1 MIICFSPFLVPSPVS
16 SCLWLRRLMDND
28 IWQNVKDQGW
38 AADWLGNGET
48 ILGAR
53 LLRYRSFTFSHI
65 WQNDR
70 PIINLNPKQAIEIE
84 SSSLA
89 VAQVLEF
96 EKNNGTSK
104 SFQFSIFVSRV
115 QNEKYHFWTLA
126 KSRSKFES
134 NQRQLRGPSTSQ
146 QINRNRD
153 ENVIDQPHHRLRRD
167 DGWRQQWGK
176 ISFPATIDT
185 ARRWHIWYSHC
196 VETSPIAPVGWLS
209 ILGSLL
215 VGLCS

>member
-1 MIICFSPFLVPSPVS
+1 MIFDRTSRIKDELLIGWAMGKQYWGRACFEIVLSPFPISD
-16 SCLWLRRLMDND
+16 RMT
-28 IWQNVKDQGW
+28 DQS
-38 AADWLGNGET
+38 LT
-48 ILGAR
+48 
-53 LLRYRSFTFSHI
+53 STQS
-65 WQNDR
+65 
-70 PIINLNPKQAIEIE
+70 KQ
-84 SSSLA
+84 
-89 VAQVLEF
+89 
-96 EKNNGTSK
+96 SK
-104 SFQFSIFVSRV
+104 SNHRHWQLRKSWNLKKITGLPNPFQFSIFVSRV

-185 ARRWHIWYSHC
+185 ARWWHIWYSHC